1 MGSSAY
7 EKIEEKKKSVD
18 EKEETIENKEN
29 LSKKQ
34 QKFLNDIDS
43 DDEGFKE
50 FLEVMRPRQAASSRT
65 WGNDDIT
72 AVKGKEK
79 QTVSKVIPPN
89 PEDDLYQDLPN
100 NYHGE
105 EDVDEN
111 ASIASEPLSES
122 GSANVDQNHPNSIAF
137 DSTLS
142 DLDYMKLKMKESL
155 DKEQAAQKE
164 VDLKK
169 SETAM
174 KVNPG
179 RLAFLQEAG
188 VVDNS
193 IISSYQN
200 PVSSLPHSHK
210 SEDVTN
216 ANEIIEQEN
225 VVIASEQPH
234 SIYTE
239 TPSPDLIADTGRLMI
254 RNLAYCCTYE
264 DLEDHFTPFGK
275 IAEIHL
281 PIDKITKESKGYAFI
296 LYMLPEDAVK
306 AFTSLDKT
314 IFQGRI
320 LEIVAAKEKLKS
332 ADELSA
338 ERGEETFK
346 EKKERNLKSSASHDF
361 NWNSLFMNVRIFL
374 NI

>member
-34 QKFLNDIDS
+34 QKILNDIDS

-122 GSANVDQNHPNSIAF
+122 GSANVYQNNPKSIAF

-142 DLDYMKLKMKESL
+142 DLDYMKLKMK
-155 DKEQAAQKE
+155 
-164 VDLKK
+164 
-169 SETAM
+169 
-174 KVNPG
+174 
-179 RLAFLQEAG
+179 
-188 VVDNS
+188 
-193 IISSYQN
+193 
-200 PVSSLPHSHK
+200 
-210 SEDVTN
+210 
-216 ANEIIEQEN
+216 
-225 VVIASEQPH
+225 
-234 SIYTE
+234 
-239 TPSPDLIADTGRLMI
+239 
-254 RNLAYCCTYE
+254 
-264 DLEDHFTPFGK
+264 
-275 IAEIHL
+275 
-281 PIDKITKESKGYAFI
+281 
-296 LYMLPEDAVK
+296 
-306 AFTSLDKT
+306 
-314 IFQGRI
+314 
-320 LEIVAAKEKLKS
+320 
-332 ADELSA
+332 
-338 ERGEETFK
+338 
-346 EKKERNLKSSASHDF
+346 
-361 NWNSLFMNVRIFL
+361 
-374 NI
+374 